1 MPEALV
7 DEFSTD
13 PLLIQRFNAW
23 RQLTLDLPPSESGI
37 PDEQATH
44 YSPFAL
50 GSTSSKRLKTK
61 SAG

>member
-7 DEFSTD
+7 DEFD
-13 PLLIQRFNAW
+13 PLLINASTR